1 MFSTIIIFFSKN
13 GWTALIETAGRLDG
27 QNNRDVVA
35 LLLDRRANIE
45 AASNVINDKDFSIC
59 YLITFVVL
67 FSIR

>member
-1 MFSTIIIFFSKN
+1 MLSTIIILFSKN
-13 GWTALIETAGRLDG
+13 GWTALIETVGRLDG

-35 LLLDRRANIE
+35 LLLNKGANIE
-45 AASNVINDKDFSIC
+45 AASKVINDKDFSFC